1 RLPHQPNHPLP
12 HAPGRPHHARTHRQQ
27 NPDPTPG
34 ARKVSRQMPKRRKVL
49 TPTPDVHRIRSA
61 VAEAARYRKALGSPR
76 EISNIAEALLVQA
89 ILNGDVQAA
98 AFATRTRMQREN
110 NRLRQRLALT
120 RMRTERIK
128 QKAAEIALRAAQAG
142 GKNI

>member
-1 RLPHQPNHPLP
+1 
-12 HAPGRPHHARTHRQQ
+12 
-27 NPDPTPG
+27 
-34 ARKVSRQMPKRRKVL
+34 MPKRRKVL
-49 TPTPDVHRIRSA
+49 NPQIPAEQRIRSA

-98 AFATRTRMQREN
+98 AFATRTRIQREN

-142 GKNI
+142 GKNLSEEQLHSIRQIYGLDR

>member
-1 RLPHQPNHPLP
+1 
-12 HAPGRPHHARTHRQQ
+12 
-27 NPDPTPG
+27 
-34 ARKVSRQMPKRRKVL
+34 MPKRRKVL
-49 TPTPDVHRIRSA
+49 NPTSDLHRIRSA

-76 EISNIAEALLVQA
+76 ELSNIAEALLLQA

-98 AFATRTRMQREN
+98 AFATRTRTQHEN

-128 QKAAEIALRAAQAG
+128 QKAAEIALRAAQGAG
-142 GKNI
+142 KSLSDQQLHDIRSIYGLDR